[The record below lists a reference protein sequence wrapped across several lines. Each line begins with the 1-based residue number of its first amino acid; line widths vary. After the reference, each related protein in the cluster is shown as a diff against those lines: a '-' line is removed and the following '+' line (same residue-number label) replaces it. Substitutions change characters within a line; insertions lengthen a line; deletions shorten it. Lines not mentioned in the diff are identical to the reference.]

1 MSVFHLR
8 PARGAALPV
17 IVSIPHTGTGL
28 VGATAGNLS
37 GSATAL
43 PMTDWH
49 LHRLYD
55 FLPELG
61 VGTIYARYS
70 RYVVD
75 LNRDPRGRELYPG
88 RFETG
93 LVPLTGFDGKPNFRE
108 PPAQQDIEAW
118 RAAFHEPYHRR
129 LRELLDESVATAGRA
144 VLIDA
149 HSVSSGPNQIHDA
162 LTGDVYL
169 GDRDGTSCDA
179 WLTDCVA
186 AGFEAFGLQVS
197 RNDPYKGG
205 YITAHYGQLPGVD
218 ALQIE
223 MCQRLYMDESDPSR
237 DLADRFETM
246 QRCLIDVFA
255 RLARALERS

>member
-1 MSVFHLR
+1 MNAFHVR
-8 PARGAALPV
+8 RARGTPV
-17 IVSIPHTGTGL
+17 PIVVSIPHCGTEL
-28 VGATAGNLS
+28 VPQTE
-37 GSATAL
+37 SALTDSAVTL

-49 LHRLYD
+49 VHRLYD

-61 VGTIYARYS
+61 VQTIFARYS

-75 LNRDPRGRELYPG
+75 LNRDPEGRELYPG

-93 LVPLTGFDGKPNFRE
+93 LVPLTGFDGRPNFRE
-108 PPAQQDIEAW
+108 PPTGQGIEAL
-118 RAAFHEPYHRR
+118 RVAFHEPYHRR